1 MILTQK
7 HMKLSGKAV
16 ISHFT
21 FHPPL
26 IASSDLKNEA
36 CFIFPINTEGK
47 LYRVDGKTDVYK
59 DQGVLMKCGTYINK
73 WYGLDPSKV
82 AEVLIL
88 RLSPEIM
95 EDAIDVRIGGMVRE
109 RLDSKR
115 TTALVKIDV
124 LLHRFLEGL
133 FFYFDHPELVN
144 DELVVLKIKELT
156 LLLLNAKDSNPIIQ
170 LLTTLFDRDKY
181 SIKEIVDTHLY
192 ENLSIENYAQLCNLS
207 VSSFNRKFKKAFTR
221 TPFQYIKTKR
231 LEKAAHLLLNTDE
244 AISHIGYTCGFNDP
258 TYFTKSF
265 KSMYLESP
273 SLYRQQ
279 NHRK

>member
-1 MILTQK
+1 
-7 HMKLSGKAV
+7 MKLSGKAV

-26 IASSDLKNEA
+26 IAASDLENEA

-47 LYRVDGKTDVYK
+47 LYRVHDKTHVQK

-88 RLSPEIM
+88 RLSPEVM
-95 EDAIDVRIGGMVRE
+95 KDALDLQIGGKVRE

-133 FFYFDHPELVN
+133 LFYFDHPELVN

-156 LLLLNAKDSNPIIQ
+156 LLLLNAKDSNPIIE
-170 LLTTLFDRDKY
+170 LLTTLFNRDTY
-181 SIKEIVDTHLY
+181 TIKEVINTHLF
-192 ENLSIENYAQLCNLS
+192 ENLSIQNFAQLCNLS
-207 VSSFNRKFKKAFTR
+207 VSSFNRKFKKAFKT
-221 TPFQYIKTKR
+221 TPSQYIKTKR
-231 LEKAAHLLLNTDE
+231 LEKAAHLLLHTDE
-244 AISHIGYTCGFNDP
+244 PVSHIGYTCGFNDP
-258 TYFTKSF
+258 TYFTKAF
-265 KSMYLESP
+265 KSMYMQSP
-273 SLYRQQ
+273 SSYRQQ
-279 NHRK
+279 NHRE